1 MVEKKNPED
10 LEDDE
15 EFDDEDF
22 DDEDDEDYE
31 DYEEPEPPDDENESN
46 SEKESKVKEL
56 VMNSKKLRGWK
67 LIKYI
72 SYVNKITTK
81 EARDSFNFVF
91 NAIQKAL
98 EEDRKVFTPIGKIEL
113 ARLKPKKTKVGFT
126 GKEINL
132 PERITVKLRVN
143 GKFKKHLNELK
154 K

>member
-10 LEDDE
+10 LEEDE

-22 DDEDDEDYE
+22 EDEDDEDFDE
-31 DYEEPEPPDDENESN
+31 DYEEPETPDDG
-46 SEKESKVKEL
+46 EKESKVKEL